1 MKSQKEERKVLLIL
15 ALVFGVIVLATS
27 WILFINNASGVLALV
42 AFLLGIIALIVNR
55 KNKKMLTLVSVAIAV
70 ISFVIVLVS
79 QPIYGAVLNDAS
91 DSYKGST
98 AKVSSS
104 KKKKLTNLETLN
116 ALAKKS
122 KSTNELYVTDKIKVG
137 QDGDVMPG
145 IYDLQ
150 ITGGSGNIT
159 GERSSTFSGLYI
171 NWLGSSLDS
180 GNIEYPS
187 TIRVVLFEGD
197 TLEFTDISKVKFTAV
212 SSTAKNNNKLGI
224 GNYVVGRDIEPGT
237 YKLDTNATM
246 APEFENLGWE
256 ISIYNID
263 TDNSKEQNYNPGN
276 TDVVVKLKEGEI
288 ITTNFDNTQYDVSGD
303 TAKLIFTEVKQ

>member
-1 MKSQKEERKVLLIL
+1 MKTRKEERKVLPIL
-15 ALVFGVIVLATS
+15 ALVFGGIGLATS
-27 WILFINNASGVLALV
+27 WMPFINNASGVLAII
-42 AFLLGIIALIVNR
+42 AFFLGVIALIVNR
-55 KNKKMLTLVSVAIAV
+55 KNKKILTLISVAIAV
-70 ISFVIVLVS
+70 ISFVIVLVTQS
-79 QPIYGAVLNDAS
+79 TYSAVFNDAVKS
-91 DSYKGST
+91 PKDS
-98 AKVSSS
+98 AVKVDSS
-104 KKKKLTNLETLN
+104 KKEKLTSLETLN

-122 KSTNELYVTDKIKVG
+122 KSTDELYITDKIKVG
-137 QDGDVMPG
+137 KDGDVLPG

-171 NWLGSSLDS
+171 NWLGSAMDS

-187 TIRVVLFEGD
+187 TIRVILFEGD
-197 TLEFTDISKVKFTAV
+197 ALEFTDISKVKFTAV
-212 SSTAKNNNKLGI
+212 SSTVKMSNELGI
-224 GNYVVGRDIEPGT
+224 GNYVVGRDIKPGT

-246 APEFENLGWE
+246 DPEFENLGWD
-256 ISIYNID
+256 ISIYNMN
-263 TDNSKEQNYNPGN
+263 TDSSKEQNYNPGS

>member
-1 MKSQKEERKVLLIL
+1 
-15 ALVFGVIVLATS
+15 
-27 WILFINNASGVLALV
+27 
-42 AFLLGIIALIVNR
+42 
-55 KNKKMLTLVSVAIAV
+55 
-70 ISFVIVLVS
+70 
-79 QPIYGAVLNDAS
+79 
-91 DSYKGST
+91 
-98 AKVSSS
+98 
-104 KKKKLTNLETLN
+104 
-116 ALAKKS
+116 
-122 KSTNELYVTDKIKVG
+122 
-137 QDGDVMPG
+137 MPG

-246 APEFENLGWE
+246 DPEFENLGWE

>member
-1 MKSQKEERKVLLIL
+1 MSWLKNQNLQMSFMLLIKL
-15 ALVFGVIVLATS
+15 KS
-27 WILFINNASGVLALV
+27 D
-42 AFLLGIIALIVNR
+42 
-55 KNKKMLTLVSVAIAV
+55 KMVMLCLEFMIC
-70 ISFVIVLVS
+70 
-79 QPIYGAVLNDAS
+79 
-91 DSYKGST
+91 
-98 AKVSSS
+98 
-104 KKKKLTNLETLN
+104 KLR
-116 ALAKKS
+116 
-122 KSTNELYVTDKIKVG
+122 
-137 QDGDVMPG
+137 
-145 IYDLQ
+145 
-150 ITGGSGNIT
+150 GGSGNIT

-246 APEFENLGWE
+246 DPEFENLGWE